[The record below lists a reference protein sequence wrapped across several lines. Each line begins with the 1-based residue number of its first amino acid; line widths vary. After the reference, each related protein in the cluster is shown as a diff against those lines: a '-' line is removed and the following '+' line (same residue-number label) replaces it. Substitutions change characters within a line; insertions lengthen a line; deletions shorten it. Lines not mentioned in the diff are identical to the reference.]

1 MGTKPSSLSLTSVPS
16 LRGFLMKL
24 TMTSLADC
32 WPPEKALA
40 SCFTL
45 KKKKIRIIKSFLL
58 HLPVVEDDCL
68 PGLCQSFVEEQVVVH
83 APRFEVVF
91 IIISSGG
98 LQSPDPCLPSLAQWD
113 KQGADIIIKLGY
125 FYIEGSLY

>member
-1 MGTKPSSLSLTSVPS
+1 MCLKPP
-16 LRGFLMKL
+16 FLNGY
-24 TMTSLADC
+24 
-32 WPPEKALA
+32 KALQSQLDISSVTQRLPHEVDNDVPGGLLA
-40 SCFTL
+40 SREGPGL
-45 KKKKIRIIKSFLL
+45 VL

-113 KQGADIIIKLGY
+113 KQGEDNIITVGY
-125 FYIEGSLY
+125 F